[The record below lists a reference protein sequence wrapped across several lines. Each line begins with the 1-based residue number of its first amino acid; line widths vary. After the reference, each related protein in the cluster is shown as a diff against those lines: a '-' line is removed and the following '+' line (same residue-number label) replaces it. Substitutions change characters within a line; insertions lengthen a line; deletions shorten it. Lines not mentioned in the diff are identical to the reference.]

1 MSSQTNKK
9 KFNKAPKAIKEQIEL
24 LKSRGLIIQDE
35 AKAKY
40 LLQHISY
47 YRLSGYW
54 FAFYENVETKQFK
67 TETTFELV
75 FHLYCFDQKLR
86 KLILS
91 EIEKIEISLRSQISN
106 YMCNKKQDPF
116 WFLNGSYFT
125 NQDNYE
131 QFVEV
136 LEFDFK
142 RSDEQFINS
151 FKKKYSDELPPSW
164 IILEITSFGTLS
176 KIFKNINNYDK
187 KQISNIYQLPEK
199 VFESWLHSIV
209 YIRNVCAH
217 HTRLWNRNISIK
229 PEKLKNPRL
238 DWVNNEYNNKKIYSI
253 VLVIQYF
260 LKTIYP
266 QSDFFER
273 LKSLLEKYPDVEPKN
288 IGFINDWEKEPIWQ
302 RKV

>member
-1 MSSQTNKK
+1 MSNQTNKIN
-9 KFNKAPKAIKEQIEL
+9 FNKAPKTIEEQIEL

-54 FAFYENVETKQFK
+54 FAFYKNFETKQFQAN
-67 TETTFELV
+67 TTFELV

-86 KLILS
+86 KLLLS

-106 YMCNKKQDPF
+106 YMINKKQDPF
-116 WFLNGSYFT
+116 WFLNVSYFT
-125 NQDNYE
+125 NKDNYE

-136 LEFDFK
+136 LKVDFK

-187 KQISNIYQLPEK
+187 KQISNVYQLPEK

-229 PEKLKNPRL
+229 PEKLKKPRL

-253 VLVIQYF
+253 VLVIQYL

-266 QSDFFER
+266 HSDFFER

-288 IGFINDWEKEPIWQ
+288 IGFINDWENEPIWQ
-302 RKV
+302 K